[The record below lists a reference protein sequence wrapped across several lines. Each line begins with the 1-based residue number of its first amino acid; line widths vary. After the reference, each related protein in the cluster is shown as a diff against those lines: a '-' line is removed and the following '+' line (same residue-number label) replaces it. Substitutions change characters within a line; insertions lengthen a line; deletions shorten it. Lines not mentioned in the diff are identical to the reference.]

1 MISSNSIQLFTLM
14 LLITMG
20 GLKLCLANPVNKE
33 DKLANNKDLPIKLKE
48 RLFNVTSKD
57 SGVLERSGATF
68 IEEEE
73 SKKKASWETARCFL
87 DSRSLFLAWTFL
99 FLSSKR
105 REKLYA
111 LILSLVL
118 GIFGADWFYLCVTR
132 SIFNF
137 DILGWHDYKGPE
149 MMTKMSI
156 TKMIWIISAR
166 PTSWLGWSSW
176 WLVELEG
183 SSVVALLAPVLTV
196 TSETSMWT

>member
-87 DSRSLFLAWTFL
+87 DSRSLFLA
-99 FLSSKR
+99 
-105 REKLYA
+105 
-111 LILSLVL
+111 
-118 GIFGADWFYLCVTR
+118 
-132 SIFNF
+132 
-137 DILGWHDYKGPE
+137 
-149 MMTKMSI
+149 
-156 TKMIWIISAR
+156 
-166 PTSWLGWSSW
+166 
-176 WLVELEG
+176 
-183 SSVVALLAPVLTV
+183 
-196 TSETSMWT
+196 

>member
-57 SGVLERSGATF
+57 SGVLETEDAVGKPRSGAAF

-87 DSRSLFLAWTFL
+87 DSRSLFLA
-99 FLSSKR
+99 
-105 REKLYA
+105 
-111 LILSLVL
+111 
-118 GIFGADWFYLCVTR
+118 
-132 SIFNF
+132 
-137 DILGWHDYKGPE
+137 
-149 MMTKMSI
+149 
-156 TKMIWIISAR
+156 
-166 PTSWLGWSSW
+166 
-176 WLVELEG
+176 
-183 SSVVALLAPVLTV
+183 
-196 TSETSMWT
+196 